1 MTTFQNIDMANYI
14 KEIGLNLPCPL
25 VAIDDGF
32 DQTKVAYWVI
42 ENGVRTIK
50 EDKIKS
56 RGKRGRHAISMQMT
70 GVGLFSSGDDVYTIR
85 DSMDYEDTRTDDF
98 PKKPLNRFLVHAGLS
113 KIGISNDQEV
123 AVVTGLPL
131 LTYMPSMGEINQ
143 KLIDQ
148 KRENMLT
155 PVTVGINKTP
165 SAKIVFHGVF
175 PEAIAGLADY
185 LIDNNGKPREG
196 LDFDVVRMVLD
207 IGGRTTDMAIILP
220 GNDIAKIE
228 TIDFGVS
235 HMRDH
240 LRKLIENKMELTL
253 DPISLDE
260 ALQTKSA
267 YLFGTQE
274 DFTDEWNQSV
284 SHVLRDI
291 FESASEL
298 RKKYP
303 SIREMICFGGG
314 AALCEDLIKEQY
326 KEVKMT
332 ENPDGANARGYLK
345 FASLDNL
352 EAIKAAIT
360 ERGNIQHEG

>member
-1 MTTFQNIDMANYI
+1 MTTFQQIDMAQYI
-14 KEIGLNLPCPL
+14 KEVGLDLPCPL

-32 DQTKVAYWVI
+32 DQTKLAYWAI
-42 ENGVRTIK
+42 ENGVKTIK

-85 DSMDYEDTRTDDF
+85 DFMDYEDTRTDDF

-113 KIGISNDQEV
+113 KIGITNDQKV

-131 LTYMPSMGEINQ
+131 TTYMPAMGEINTR
-143 KLIDQ
+143 LIEQ
-148 KRENMLT
+148 KRENILT
-155 PVTVGINKTP
+155 PVTVGINKAP
-165 SAKIVFHGVF
+165 SAKIVYHGVY

-185 LIDNNGKPREG
+185 LIDNNGKPRAG
-196 LDFDVVRMVLD
+196 LDFNVVRMVLD

-220 GNDIAKIE
+220 GNEIAKIE

-240 LRKLIENKMELTL
+240 LRMLIENKMELTL
-253 DPISLDE
+253 DSISLDE
-260 ALQTKSA
+260 ALKTKTA
-267 YLFGTQE
+267 FLFGTQE
-274 DFTDEWNQSV
+274 DFTEEWNQSV
-284 SHVLRDI
+284 SMVLRDI

-314 AALCEDLIKEQY
+314 AALCEGLIKEKY
-326 KEVKMT
+326 KEVKMA

-345 FASLDNL
+345 LATVDGIVSIKK
-352 EAIKAAIT
+352 AI
-360 ERGNIQHEG
+360 EDF